1 MHGLICLLRM
11 TTSCKPRGYCAL
23 CATRG
28 SRAWIFCHQPC
39 TRRPA
44 FSSVW
49 KVSNYWRINCTSVKI
64 SIRTHTHT
72 HTHTRALAI
81 LDRHLANNH
90 KSHAKPS
97 DHPTLSLCTEESML
111 HLSIFIFCV
120 TDMTKKSMP
129 CGNLCELKV
138 LDILVRQA
146 IRGSTKQWWIPHAK
160 Q

>member
-1 MHGLICLLRM
+1 MDWYA
-11 TTSCKPRGYCAL
+11 YCAWQHHVSQE
-23 CATRG
+23 ATVHCVRHVSLELESFAVNLAPG
-28 SRAWIFCHQPC
+28 DQR
-39 TRRPA
+39 
-44 FSSVW
+44 SSVW
-49 KVSNYWRINCTSVKI
+49 KVSNYWRTNCTSVKI
-64 SIRTHTHT
+64 SIRTHTHK
-72 HTHTRALAI
+72 HTLTLALAI

-97 DHPTLSLCTEESML
+97 DHPTLSLCTEKSML

-120 TDMTKKSMP
+120 TEMTKKSMP

-146 IRGSTKQWWIPHAK
+146 FRGSAKQWWIPHAK